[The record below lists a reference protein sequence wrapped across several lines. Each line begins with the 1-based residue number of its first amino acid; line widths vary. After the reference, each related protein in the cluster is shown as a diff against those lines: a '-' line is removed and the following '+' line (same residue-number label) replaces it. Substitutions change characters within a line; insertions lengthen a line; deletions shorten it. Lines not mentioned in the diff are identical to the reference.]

1 MKKKNVTQ
9 RLGSGSNT
17 RFFYMTLNKWRN
29 NMQEP
34 TMINSHITTSEP
46 LNKKTKTVKKIN
58 PSLLEIE
65 KDLRQRF
72 INEHERE
79 SRAHYDYS
87 DRDHIIYIQKLKQLA
102 KERGY
107 TQTKIYTGIEINQAY
122 LSRVWRGQKEVKK
135 SLITKLAKFFDVPF
149 SDLGEK
155 IKG

>member
-1 MKKKNVTQ
+1 
-9 RLGSGSNT
+9 
-17 RFFYMTLNKWRN
+17 
-29 NMQEP
+29 MQEP
-34 TMINSHITTSEP
+34 TRLDNHIKTSEP
-46 LNKKTKTVKKIN
+46 FKNNPKIVKEIN
-58 PSLLEIE
+58 PELLEIE
-65 KDLRQRF
+65 KDVRRRF

-107 TQTKIYTGIEINQAY
+107 TQTNIYTGIEINQAY

-135 SLITKLAKFFDVPF
+135 SLITKLAKFFGVPF